1 MTTHVEKPGPAAPVK
16 AVPPMIDFA
25 RWYGQRGWR
34 VLPLHHV
41 VDGKCSCGNP
51 KQDPKHDYRQGGKH
65 PVHGAWQANATTDLQ
80 QINAWWGQRPNANI
94 GIATGEASGI
104 FVLDVDPDNGGF
116 DSLTALQAEHGDL
129 PDTFRDETGSGGLHF
144 FWNWPGFNPRNSAGK
159 LGAGLD
165 IRAEGG
171 QVVAPPSVSVKG
183 PYSRGGAPEPV
194 DAPEWLL
201 ALLRPAP
208 PRPTPAPG
216 AFVAPVGNQDAYTQK
231 AVQAECDA
239 IVHAADGEQNDT
251 INRAA
256 FSVGTLVGA
265 GALPEGEARETLLS
279 AARAGHHPEGRAL
292 ATITSGLRAGMAQ
305 PRHPWPPPARADTR
319 NDFSGLLIPEQ
330 TVSTPVQVAAEPP
343 EPSANE
349 ELTSEEHFEK
359 CVAAMASE
367 LLDTDGLDKI
377 TPLEPL
383 LGDLLHRNTLA
394 RAIGPSGTFKSF
406 VLLDMCGHIGTG
418 LRWHGQ
424 YVRQGLVV
432 YLVAE
437 GAEGMRK
444 RVRVWEQ
451 HYGVRMDNV
460 RFLPRPVQA
469 MDPEWEVLTEVMR
482 RLAPVLIVVDTQAR
496 ITVGIEENSNTEM
509 GRVVAR
515 LDRLREVTGAC
526 VTLVHHTGHQGEHGR
541 GASAVKGA
549 LHSEL
554 VISRKGDR
562 LNNFVLTIKSGK
574 QKDEEEGDG
583 QQFGLRRVSLDGEFK
598 PDGRPITSLV
608 LVSLDAVPDREPL
621 DGSVEWLVVRL
632 DAANVPNDYGRRRL
646 RTELT
651 RLGIPARDE
660 KLQEVANLRKNRC
673 PTGEP
678 GPTPLPVPGSGTG
691 TTETAGHTGSE
702 PVGNTQEPPPS
713 APVVPSLFLEREPAA
728 GEPSKCTVCDGE
740 LDAKWASQ
748 GHDRHVMC

>member
-1 MTTHVEKPGPAAPVK
+1 MTTHADNPGPAAPVK
-16 AVPPMIDFA
+16 AVPPKIEFA
-25 RWYGQRGWR
+25 RWYGKRGWR
-34 VLPLHHV
+34 VLPLHNV
-41 VDGKCSCGNP
+41 VNGKCTCGNP
-51 KQDPKHDYRQGGKH
+51 KQDPKHDFKQGGKH
-65 PVHGAWQANATTDLQ
+65 PVHGAWQDNATTDDQ
-80 QINAWWGQRPNANI
+80 QITAWWSQRPNANI

-104 FVLDVDPDNGGF
+104 FVLDVDPDSGGF
-116 DSLTALQAEHGDL
+116 DSLTALQAKYGDL
-129 PDTFRDETGSGGLHF
+129 PDTFLDETGSGGLHF

-159 LGAGLD
+159 LGPGLD

-171 QVVAPPSVSVKG
+171 QVVAPPSVSAKG

-208 PRPTPAPG
+208 PRSVPPPG
-216 AFVAPVGNQDAYTQK
+216 AFVAPVGNQDAYTHK

-239 IVHAADGEQNDT
+239 IVHAVDGEQNDT

-265 GALPEGEARETLLS
+265 GALPEGEARETLL
-279 AARAGHHPEGRAL
+279 AAAWAGNHPEGRAV
-292 ATITSGLRAGMAQ
+292 ATIESGLRAGMSQ
-305 PRHPWPPPARADTR
+305 PRQPWPPVAR
-319 NDFSGLLIPEQ
+319 NDPPSPLVPKQPVGSLLEAP
-330 TVSTPVQVAAEPP
+330 AEAP
-343 EPSANE
+343 EPDSH
-349 ELTSEEHFEK
+349 ELTSEEYFEK
-359 CVAAMASE
+359 CVTAMASE

-377 TPLEPL
+377 KPLEPL

-418 LRWHGQ
+418 IPWHGQ

-444 RVRVWEQ
+444 RVRAWEQ
-451 HYGVRMDNV
+451 HHGIRMDNI

-469 MDPEWEVLTEVMR
+469 MAPEWEVLTEVMR
-482 RLAPVLIVVDTQAR
+482 RMEPVLIVVDTQAR
-496 ITVGIEENSNTEM
+496 VTVGIEENSNTEM

-554 VISRKGDR
+554 KISRTGDK
-562 LNNFVLTIKSGK
+562 LANYVLTVKSGK

-583 QQFGLRRVSLDGEFK
+583 EQFGLRKISLNGEFK
-598 PDGRPITSLV
+598 PDGRPVTSLV
-608 LVSLDAVPDREPL
+608 LVSLGAVPDPGPAES
-621 DGSVEWLVVRL
+621 SVEWLVALL
-632 DAANVPNDYGRRRL
+632 DQHHVPAEWGRPRVS
-646 RTELT
+646 E
-651 RLGIPARDE
+651 RLGELKIKVAKAKVEQAVKIRKARVGE
-660 KLQEVANLRKNRC
+660 LPPNL
-673 PTGEP
+673 PYP
-678 GPTPLPVPGSGTG
+678 PV
-691 TTETAGHTGSE
+691 TETAPALGAGQDETAAQTCPGQSE
-702 PVGNTQEPPPS
+702 GRSGQVASDLPAPS
-713 APVVPSLFLEREPAA
+713 PSLRRGQVGQP
-728 GEPSKCTVCDGE
+728 GPICVVCDGE
-740 LDAKWASQ
+740 LDTEWASQ